1 MAHVPRR
8 LAVVI
13 LTWNRRDDTLAC
25 LDSLRGEIGEDDA
38 VIVCD
43 NGSRDGTEDAIR
55 SRHPWVEVIQNGA
68 NLGFAGGNN
77 PGLRSALDRDFE
89 WVLLLNNDTTV
100 PAGALAGLLAYA
112 ATRSAVG
119 AFQPLLVEADRA
131 RFIDSAGQMP
141 LRRTGAVEAL
151 MGRPIADAPDGPVEV
166 FGACA
171 AAALLRASALRTSG
185 LFDDDLFAI
194 CEDVDLMFRVR
205 LAGLAVELVPHVR
218 VLHRRGISVGGT
230 TSESTFARGFWVD
243 RNVVALALRYWP
255 TRLLLAAMPR
265 LAFRSVRALRRGR
278 RVPEHRCLPLW
289 RRSCEVRRANR
300 RAMRRLGLD
309 HWFAHVVR

>member
-1 MAHVPRR
+1 MV
-8 LAVVI
+8 

-25 LDSLRGEIGEDDA
+25 LDSLRDQVDRNDV

-43 NGSRDGTEDAIR
+43 NGSADGTEEAIR
-55 SRHPWVEVIQNGA
+55 SRHPWVEVIQNGT

-77 PGLRSALDRDFE
+77 AGMRVALARGFE

-100 PAGALAGLLAYA
+100 PAGALASLLDH
-112 ATRSAVG
+112 ATPRRAVG
-119 AFQPLLVEADRA
+119 AFQPLIVQAGDDR
-131 RFIDSAGQMP
+131 RIDSAGQSL
-141 LRRTGAVEAL
+141 LRRTGMADAL
-151 MGRPIADAPDGPVEV
+151 MGEPVGEAPSSPVPV

-171 AAALLRASALRTSG
+171 AAALLRVSALHRSG
-185 LFDDDLFAI
+185 LFDEDLFAI

-205 LAGLAVELVPHVR
+205 LAGLEVELVPHVR
-218 VLHRRGISVGGT
+218 VLHKRGISVGAT
-230 TSESTFARGFWVD
+230 TRESTLARRFWID

-255 TRLLLAAMPR
+255 TRYLVAASPR

-278 RVPEHRCLPLW
+278 RISDHRCLPVW
-289 RRSCEVRRANR
+289 SRSCGARRANR

-309 HWFAHVVR
+309 HWFEARSHAWLNR

>member
-1 MAHVPRR
+1 MAHVSRR

-25 LDSLRGEIGEDDA
+25 LDSLRGEVGEADA

-55 SRHPWVEVIQNGA
+55 SRHPWAELIQNGA

-77 PGLRSALDRDFE
+77 PGLRSALDRGFE

-112 ATRSAVG
+112 APRPGVG
-119 AFQPLLVEADRA
+119 AFQPLLVEADRT
-131 RFIDSAGQMP
+131 RFIDSAGQLL
-141 LRRTGAVEAL
+141 LRRTGAVDAL
-151 MGRPIADAPDGPVEV
+151 MGRPVADAPAGPVEV

-171 AAALLRASALRTSG
+171 AAALLRASALRASG
-185 LFDDDLFAI
+185 LFDEDLFAI

-205 LAGLAVELVPHVR
+205 LAGLEVELVPQIR
-218 VLHRRGISVGGT
+218 LLHKRGISVAGT
-230 TSESTFARGFWVD
+230 NRESTFARGFWVD

-255 TRLLLAAMPR
+255 TRHLLAATPR

-278 RVPEHRCLPLW
+278 RVPGHGCIPLW
-289 RRSCEVRRANR
+289 RRSCETRRANR

-309 HWFAHVVR
+309 HWFADVVR